1 MMQIIDE
8 YETAPV
14 AIKQPG
20 LSDVSHETF
29 RLVPLRVLLN
39 FETLLELPTS
49 RIDIVATRVA
59 DRGLDTTGLKTALKV
74 FYLMDR

>member
-1 MMQIIDE
+1 MMQTVDK

-29 RLVPLRVLLN
+29 GLVAPTRSS
-39 FETLLELPTS
+39 EL
-49 RIDIVATRVA
+49 
-59 DRGLDTTGLKTALKV
+59 
-74 FYLMDR
+74 

>member
-8 YETAPV
+8 YETTPV

-29 RLVPLRVLLN
+29 GLVAP
-39 FETLLELPTS
+39 THSSEL
-49 RIDIVATRVA
+49 
-59 DRGLDTTGLKTALKV
+59 
-74 FYLMDR
+74 

>member
-1 MMQIIDE
+1 MMLKVDE

-29 RLVPLRVLLN
+29 RLVAP
-39 FETLLELPTS
+39 THSSEL
-49 RIDIVATRVA
+49 
-59 DRGLDTTGLKTALKV
+59 
-74 FYLMDR
+74 